1 MNVQELAA
9 QVQAQ
14 ERSARSLCD
23 QALDRLDQAQALNA
37 ATWCVPD
44 AARVQA
50 DAVDRLASM
59 LKDAGPLAGVPVAVK
74 ESIAVEGMPMQCG
87 SAALEGYLATGTARA
102 AYLLQNAGAVVLC
115 GANMDEFA
123 IGTSGASSVHGPTGN
138 PHGPDQVPGGS
149 SSGSAALVAAG
160 VVPLSLGTDSGGSV
174 RQPAAW
180 CGVVGA
186 VGTWGRVSRAGV
198 MSHAS
203 SMDRVGVFGR
213 EVADA
218 ALALECIS
226 GPDTSDAS
234 AADRDRPALLK
245 ACHAGVQGMK
255 IGVLS
260 AAEGLCAPELWACFQ
275 GAAEGLADQGALIRD
290 VDVEHLGLA
299 LDCYRVLASV
309 EALSNLARIDGMRF
323 GQREGTGDFAAVLR
337 ATRSAGLGDAVKQR
351 LLLGSYLAEHSED
364 LVEPARRLRAQI
376 KLSLFRALGEVDA
389 VLLPTT
395 PTLALDKGAPDDGR
409 SDALTVLSSLAG
421 VPAVS
426 VPCGQVAGRWVGAQ
440 VLSRLWDE
448 KSAFQVAGAIASL

>member
-1 MNVQELAA
+1 MKVQELAA

-14 ERSARSLCD
+14 QITARSVCTE
-23 QALDRLDQAQALNA
+23 ALSRIEASRDLNA
-37 ATWCVPD
+37 STWCVPD
-44 AARVQA
+44 AALVQA
-50 DAVDRLASM
+50 DAVDRLATM

-87 SAALEGYLATGTARA
+87 SAALEGYVATGTARA

-123 IGTSGASSVHGPTGN
+123 IGTSGTSSVHGPTAN
-138 PHGPDQVPGGS
+138 PRGPEQVPGGS

-198 MSHAS
+198 MAHAN

-213 EVADA
+213 QVADA

-226 GPDTSDAS
+226 GPDTGDVS
-234 AADRDRPALLK
+234 AADRDRPVLLK
-245 ACHAGVQGMK
+245 ACEAGVKGMK
-255 IGVLS
+255 IGVLRQ
-260 AAEGLCAPELWACFQ
+260 AEVLCEPGVWSCFQ
-275 GAAEGLADQGALIRD
+275 RAADGLVDQGAQLRD
-290 VDVEHLGLA
+290 IEIAHLELA

-323 GQREGTGDFAAVLR
+323 GAQQGEGDFASVLR
-337 ATRSAGLGDAVKQR
+337 ATRSAGLGPKVKQR
-351 LLLGSYLAEHSED
+351 LLLGSYLAEHETD

-395 PTLALDKGAPDDGR
+395 PGVALDRGAPDDGR

-426 VPCGQVAGRWVGAQ
+426 VPCGQVEGRWVGAQ

-448 KSAFQVAGAIASL
+448 KSAFQVAGAIERG